1 MNFVNIAHSVVVMYV
16 GAYTEDKSTKH
27 TPTYYFIASIFLYYR
42 SHSNNS
48 CIQFH
53 NHTENCLLFQSFVFF
68 LLFNEN
74 RKHNYLFL
82 CSRLAAN

>member
-68 LLFNEN
+68 Y
-74 RKHNYLFL
+74 YLTKTVSTIIYF
-82 CSRLAAN
+82 SVAD